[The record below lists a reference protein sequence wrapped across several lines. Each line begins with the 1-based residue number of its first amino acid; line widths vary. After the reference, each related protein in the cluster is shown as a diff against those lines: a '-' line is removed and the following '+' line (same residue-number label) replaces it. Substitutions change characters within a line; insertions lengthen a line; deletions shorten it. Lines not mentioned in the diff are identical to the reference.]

1 MFFDA
6 IFSHLRCVCRRNESH
21 LPRHDFA
28 RCNVLNASRRNILQQ
43 LPDDEQRHGKTSST
57 KIELSETIF
66 HRAGAD
72 RSVEHLGTQRAAQ
85 IHRGIATG
93 GAADS

>member
-1 MFFDA
+1 
-6 IFSHLRCVCRRNESH
+6 
-21 LPRHDFA
+21 
-28 RCNVLNASRRNILQQ
+28 LQQ
-43 LPDDEQRHGKTSST
+43 RPDDERRHTETSST

-72 RSVEHLGTQRAAQ
+72 RSVEHLGTKRAAQ
-85 IHRGIATG
+85 IHRGITTG